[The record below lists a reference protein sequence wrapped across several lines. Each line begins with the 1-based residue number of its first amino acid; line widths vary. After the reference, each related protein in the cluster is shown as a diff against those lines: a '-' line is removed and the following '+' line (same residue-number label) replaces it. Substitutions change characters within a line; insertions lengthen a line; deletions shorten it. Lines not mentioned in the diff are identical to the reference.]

1 MRKSR
6 WQKRKRVSMHVL
18 LLHKYYYV
26 MVKRISATTVF
37 VSEKRDFKKAH

>member
-6 WQKRKRVSMHVL
+6 WQKRKRVFM
-18 LLHKYYYV
+18 HKYYYV
-26 MVKRISATTVF
+26 IVKRISATTVF